1 MNEPETR
8 PDDGPGLPEGLRD
21 RVLRRLGLTRSPSP
35 DLEGLGELYRAW
47 CSHVPFDNV
56 RKVIALADGRELP
69 GRSAGD
75 FFDAWL
81 EWGAGG
87 TCWPGSNA
95 LYELMRSLGFN
106 VSRGVGSVR
115 DSGALNHATNRVRL
129 EGRTWLVD
137 SSMLTI
143 VPLPLSNEI
152 HIGPDFFSAE
162 VEPEADT
169 HVIWVDFPPQPSPI
183 PCRLQPEPISLAF
196 HLESYERSREK
207 SAFNRRLYA
216 RRNHPGEKR
225 VVVGNKRVS
234 KTASGVDVRE
244 LAREELCL
252 ALRDDIGIHED
263 LIEEWVSCGGLEL
276 AFEEPPPPPPPVERQ
291 PPSQRR

>member
-1 MNEPETR
+1 MNEPVTR

-21 RVLRRLGLTRSPSP
+21 RVLRRLGLTRTPSP
-35 DLEGLGELYRAW
+35 DAEGLGELYRAW
-47 CSHVPFDNV
+47 CSRVSFDNV

-69 GRSAGD
+69 GRGAED
-75 FFDAWL
+75 FFEAWL
-81 EWGAGG
+81 ERGAGG

-95 LYELMRSLGFN
+95 LYELLRSLGFD
-106 VSRGVGSVR
+106 VSRGVGSMR

-129 EGRTWLVD
+129 DGRTWLVD
-137 SSMLTI
+137 SSMLTM
-143 VPLPLSNEI
+143 VPLRLSSEI
-152 HIGPDFFSAE
+152 HIGSDLFGAE
-162 VEPEADT
+162 VEPEAGS

-183 PCRLQPEPISLAF
+183 PCRLQPEPISHSF

-234 KTASGVDVRE
+234 KTASGMDVRE
-244 LAREELCL
+244 LTREELCL
-252 ALRDDIGIHED
+252 ALRDEIGIHES
-263 LIEEWVSCGGLEL
+263 LIEEWVGCGGLDL
-276 AFEEPPPPPPPVERQ
+276 AFEEPPPPPPVERK